1 MINKFKKHKYLY
13 LALILI
19 LIIGGYYWYKKS
31 QSGSIT
37 AQYKTAAAEMG
48 TLTSSI
54 SASGNIIV
62 DNSASVDPTINGT
75 VANLAVNIGD
85 SVKKGQLLFTIINN
99 DLGVS
104 VTKAYSSY
112 LQSLASLETAKA
124 NKKDAKNNYEDGSSS
139 AKSALKKKLEAA
151 EISVTVAEENIKAA
165 SADLQNKRKDAGERN
180 VVSPIDG
187 TVNAINVKNGDNLGA
202 SSSTHVAPI
211 IIGDLNTL
219 KAQVQVNEVDVSNVS
234 IGQGANLTFDAI
246 PGFTAAGKIE
256 KMDSLGTATQG
267 VVTYNV
273 TIGMDSLDSRIK
285 PDMSV
290 NADIITSEKNNVIKV
305 PLSAVKTQNGKN
317 FVEILNGP
325 GLTPKRVQV
334 EIGASNNTQ
343 TEIISGINVG
353 DKVVTQTI
361 NAGTTS
367 TNGSSS
373 QNRSGGGNV
382 RIPGVGGFG
391 R

>member
-13 LALILI
+13 SAAILV

-31 QSGSIT
+31 NSADTQVRYI
-37 AQYKTAAAEMG
+37 TAAAEKG
-48 TLTSSI
+48 TLVSSV
-54 SASGNIIV
+54 SASGNIVV
-62 DNSASVDPTINGT
+62 DNSASVDPTIGGT
-75 VANLAVNIGD
+75 VSNLSVNVGD
-85 SVKKGQLLFTIINN
+85 LVKKGQPLFTIINN
-99 DLGVS
+99 DLS
-104 VTKAYSSY
+104 VAVTRAYSSY
-112 LQSLASLETAKA
+112 LQSTASLETAKA
-124 NKKDAKNNYEDGSSS
+124 NKKDAKNNYEDGDSSE
-139 AKSALKKKLEAA
+139 KSALKKKLEAA
-151 EISVTVAEENIKAA
+151 EISVSVAEENIKAA

-180 VVSPIDG
+180 VISPIDG

-234 IGQGANLTFDAI
+234 IGQKVNLTFDAI
-246 PGFTAAGKIE
+246 SDFGATGKIE

-273 TIGMDSLDSRIK
+273 TIGMDLLDPRIK

-290 NADIITSEKNNVIKV
+290 TAAIITDVKQDVISV
-305 PLSAVKTQNGKN
+305 PLSAVKTQDGNSY
-317 FVEILNGP
+317 VEILNGS
-325 GLTPKRVQV
+325 TPSQVPV
-334 EIGASNNTQ
+334 EIGASNDTSM
-343 TEIISGINVG
+343 EIVSGINPG
-353 DKVVTQTI
+353 DKIVTQTI
-361 NAGTTS
+361 NPGAAATS
-367 TNGSSS
+367 TTNGTNS
-373 QNRSGGGNV
+373 SGGGV